1 MLVRSWAYHI
11 GRATEATRLDHQPLG
26 WKRLQ
31 AADVTWRS
39 WGNQGKQN
47 FCCEKH
53 GIACKAA
60 LTTPAFNCN
69 EDYHSWF
76 LTCIASMGLVV
87 FLGLVNLAPDITP
100 HQWPKQD
107 QTPSQTPK
115 ETKDSSFF
123 CRQMTK
129 LSTITNLRRAVDGT
143 FAHMQTVFGIHDS
156 SECIMVRGIIPTIS
170 ITA

>member
-1 MLVRSWAYHI
+1 MVKLCWFALGLTILAEQLRQRDWTISLLA
-11 GRATEATRLDHQPLG
+11 GNGCRLLMSLG
-26 WKRLQ
+26 DLG
-31 AADVTWRS
+31 
-39 WGNQGKQN
+39 GNQGKQN

-87 FLGLVNLAPDITP
+87 CLGLVNLAPDITP

-115 ETKDSSFF
+115 ETKDSFF
-123 CRQMTK
+123 LQANDQTANDHQSQTCRRWHIR
-129 LSTITNLRRAVDGT
+129 SHANR
-143 FAHMQTVFGIHDS
+143 FWDS
-156 SECIMVRGIIPTIS
+156 
-170 ITA
+170 